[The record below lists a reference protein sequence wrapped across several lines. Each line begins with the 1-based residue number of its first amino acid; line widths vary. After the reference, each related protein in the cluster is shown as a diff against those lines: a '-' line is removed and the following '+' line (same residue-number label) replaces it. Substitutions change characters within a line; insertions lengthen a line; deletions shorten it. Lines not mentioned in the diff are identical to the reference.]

1 MHASQQQLYAALLQ
15 EREARIQA
23 ETSLVYAEA
32 LRRDYDKERALRLE
46 AQAGLREAQ
55 ALNEKAVKARESAEA
70 VLLES
75 MKEFDATSSLMQA
88 SKYRFV
94 AIPAAK
100 SRQGKPLNKMT
111 RQGIYDAK
119 KVLCSFV
126 NPISS
131 HRQGSWTHVAVCFQ
145 TR

>member
-32 LRRDYDKERALRLE
+32 LRRDYAKERALRLE

-70 VLLES
+70 VLLQS
-75 MKEFDATSSLMQA
+75 MKEVDATSSLMQA
-88 SKYRFV
+88 HKYRFV
-94 AIPAAK
+94 AIPLK
-100 SRQGKPLNKMT
+100 KRQGKPFNKMT